1 MDKIISAR
9 IFLNPILNISV
20 GYTALIMYF
29 DEAFVEYETQ
39 KSDSRSRMKYP
50 I

>member
-9 IFLNPILNISV
+9 IFLLHYPILNISV

-29 DEAFVEYETQ
+29 DEAFVKKLQNTKIWFWE
-39 KSDSRSRMKYP
+39 
-50 I
+50 